1 MPSKGSFCAKSD
13 ALLID
18 YVKTTL
24 GSTLHEKQEVQN
36 FRATRAIPG
45 MTRTP
50 ALPPSKLLRMR
61 NETTFSH
68 FPHPR
73 TGCRQLKLCTLAQFC
88 TLDTYQKTKIPE
100 LLIWTRT
107 SPSKLA
113 LFLAP
118 LRHAHVG
125 GRTLLKRSL
134 AHTKNPFRCVVDA
147 ATAAGGG
154 RR

>member
-13 ALLID
+13 ALLIH

-24 GSTLHEKQEVQN
+24 GGTLHEKQEVQN

-107 SPSKLA
+107 SPSKCS
-113 LFLAP
+113 LFEKCMKKSRFSSISKLQF
-118 LRHAHVG
+118 LHDFFNFFFTG
-125 GRTLLKRSL
+125 T
-134 AHTKNPFRCVVDA
+134 
-147 ATAAGGG
+147 
-154 RR
+154 

>member
-13 ALLID
+13 ALLIH

-24 GSTLHEKQEVQN
+24 GGTFHEKQEVQN

-107 SPSKLA
+107 SPSKCS
-113 LFLAP
+113 LFEKCMKWGLGP
-118 LRHAHVG
+118 RVTRVVLGCPQRGPSNPQRGPG
-125 GRTLLKRSL
+125 GPWRGL
-134 AHTKNPFRCVVDA
+134 
-147 ATAAGGG
+147 
-154 RR
+154 